1 MSDGSSFFDFLDD
14 ILETMEKV
22 ETFIVGYDYEKFA
35 KDEKTV
41 FATIRAIEIIGEAAK
56 RIPADIKRKYQ
67 EVPWKEMAGMR
78 DILIHEYFGVDLK
91 TLWRTLRADIPFLK
105 PRIAKILEDRSGC

>member
-1 MSDGSSFFDFLDD
+1 MSEGPPFYDFLIDV
-14 ILETMEKV
+14 LETIEK
-22 ETFIVGYDYEKFA
+22 IEKFVVGFDYDKFS

-56 RIPADIKRKYQ
+56 HIPSDIKQKHP

-78 DILIHEYFGVDLK
+78 DVLIHEYFGVDVK
-91 TLWRTLRADIPFLK
+91 TLWQTLQEDIPFLK
-105 PRIAKILEDRSGC
+105 PHIKKILKSRE